1 LGGLR
6 MDKNNKNSTLLLVGL
21 IIITI
26 VNILDRV
33 IELNEFI
40 AIGLYLIA
48 LICFIIY
55 LIKFYKSKR

>member
-1 LGGLR
+1 